1 MFNKIK
7 EVFINFITSRLVMI
21 SAVMILAASG
31 LVYRLFY
38 LQIIRGETYLDS
50 FQLKI
55 MKEKSIPAARG
66 NIYDRNGKLLAYNE
80 LSNSVTIEDVYESGS
95 GKNAAVNE
103 TVNKVIDII
112 EKDGDVVDTD
122 FSIQLNSSN
131 NFEFTVEGN
140 SQLRFL
146 ADVYGRTSTKD
157 LKYEERSKTAQEVID
172 DLCEKFGIGDYTEPG
187 NKKSFVPGM
196 GYEKDRLLK
205 LVIVRFKMN
214 SNSYQKYINTVIA
227 NSVSDKTVADIME
240 NSNILD
246 GVSIEEDTARVYV
259 DSVYFSQILGYT
271 GKISDSELT
280 ELQAQN
286 SNYRSNDTV
295 GKSGIEQSMESV
307 LQGTKGSE
315 TVFVDNTG
323 KVLET
328 SSYIDSK
335 AGNDVYLTIDK
346 DLQEACYNI
355 IEQSLAGILISKIQN
370 TKFFIYGDN
379 IKKSDIQIPVYDVY
393 FACFDNHIIDLDHMA
408 SEEAGRNEK
417 LVYEHYLQKRQQVN
431 EELRAEFTT
440 KNTPYNL
447 LSNEYKV
454 YMSYIAQ
461 KLYSNGV
468 IDSSKVDKE
477 DKTYIAWTTDET
489 ISLSDYIKYCISAN
503 WIDVTLLNLESQ
515 YVDSEEIYNTIIDY
529 IFKDIEED
537 SEFNKKLYKYL
548 LSDDIVTGDEVC
560 SILLEQGIVELPEE
574 ELSQWNSGSE
584 SPYTFMINRIS
595 ALDITPAQLALDP
608 CSGSMVV
615 TDVNNGDVLALVSYP
630 GYDNN
635 KMANGVDAEYYA
647 KLRSDQSSP
656 LINYATMQRTAPGS
670 TYKMVSATAGLME
683 GVIDTSSTITCTGVF
698 DKLDNTNPAHC
709 WIYPRAHG
717 SLDVVGGIRN
727 SCNAFFFE
735 VGYRLGLVGEN
746 FHSDTGLEK
755 LATYADM
762 YGLSEKTG
770 IEISEYEPIVS
781 DLDSTRSAIGQGTNS
796 FTTVGLARY
805 VTTVANSGTCYN
817 LTLVKKTSDS
827 DGNLLQEYGATV
839 RNHIDMDS
847 SYWNAIHLGMRQVV
861 EDKPYF
867 NDLAVNVAG
876 KTGTAEESKKR
887 ANHALFVCYA
897 PYEAPQIAIATRIA
911 YGYTSSYAAQITKEA
926 VAYYFGLKDP
936 DDVQNGTAQQLE
948 GGDANAD

>member
-1 MFNKIK
+1 MFSKIK

-21 SAVMILAASG
+21 SAIMILAASG
-31 LVYRLFY
+31 LVYRLFF
-38 LQIIRGETYLDS
+38 LQIIKGETYLDS

-95 GKNAAVNE
+95 GKNAALNE
-103 TVNKVIDII
+103 TINRVIDII
-112 EKDGDVVDTD
+112 EKDGDVVDTE
-122 FSIQLNSSN
+122 FNIQLNSSN
-131 NFEFTVEGN
+131 NFEFAIEGN
-140 SQLRFL
+140 SLLRFL
-146 ADVYGRTSTKD
+146 ADVYGKTSIND

-172 DLCEKFGIGDYTEPG
+172 DLCVKFGIGDYTEPG

-205 LVIVRFKMN
+205 VVVVRYKMF

-227 NSVSDKTVADIME
+227 TSVSDKTVADVME
-240 NSNILD
+240 NSNVLEGI
-246 GVSIEEDTARVYV
+246 SIEEDTARVYV

-286 SNYRSNDTV
+286 PNYRSNDTV

-315 TVFVDNTG
+315 TVYVDNTG

-370 TKFFIYGDN
+370 VKFLVYGEN
-379 IKKSDIQIPVYDVY
+379 VKKSDIQIPVYDVY

-408 SEEAGRNEK
+408 SEDAGRNEK
-417 LVYEHYLQKRQQVN
+417 IVYEQYQAKRQQVN
-431 EELRAEFTT
+431 EGLRAEFTT
-440 KNTPYNL
+440 NNTAYNML
-447 LSNEYKV
+447 TSEYKV

-468 IDSSKVDKE
+468 IDTDKVDKE

-489 ISLSDYIKYCISAN
+489 ISLSEYIRYCIASN
-503 WIDVTLLNLESQ
+503 WIDVTLLDLESQ
-515 YVDSEEIYNTIIDY
+515 YVDSEEIFNTIIEY
-529 IFKDIEED
+529 IFNDIED
-537 SEFNKKLYKYL
+537 DDEFNKKLYKYL
-548 LSDDIVTGDEVC
+548 LADDVITGDQVC
-560 SILLEQGIVELPEE
+560 NILLEQGIVELPEE
-574 ELSQWNSGSE
+574 ERSLWNAASE
-584 SPYTFMINRIS
+584 SAYTFMLNRIS
-595 ALDITPAQLALDP
+595 NLDITPAQLALDP

-698 DKLDNTNPAHC
+698 DKTGILAHC
-709 WIYPRAHG
+709 WIYPRSHG

-727 SCNAFFFE
+727 SCNNFFYE
-735 VGYRLGLVGEN
+735 VGYRLGLVGDSYK
-746 FHSDTGLEK
+746 SDTGLQK
-755 LATYADM
+755 LAKYADM
-762 YGLSEKTG
+762 YGLSEKSG

-805 VTTVANSGTCYN
+805 VTTVANSGTCFN
-817 LTLVKKTSDS
+817 LTLLKKTCDS
-827 DGNLLQEYGATV
+827 DGNLLEEYGSTV

-847 SYWNAIHLGMRQVV
+847 SYWNAIHQGMRGVV

-897 PYEAPQIAIATRIA
+897 PYESPQIAIATRIA
-911 YGYTSSYAAQITKEA
+911 YGYSSSYAAQITKEV
-926 VAYYFGLKDP
+926 VAYYFGLKDS
-936 DDVQNGTAQQLE
+936 DDVQNGTAQQLQV
-948 GGDANAD
+948 GDTNAD

>member
-103 TVNKVIDII
+103 TVNKVIDIV

-468 IDSSKVDKE
+468 IDSAKVDKE